1 MPSSQVNF
9 ALTSSADN
17 PLSCRASNCA
27 FQLGTSIA
35 QCSSVSCSCKE
46 ACPGRYSVLGRVRK
60 CGNSCMFRHKNRR
73 SYGNWAGKARFL
85 VPQTAVSQSIAPP
98 PPASLCDAPH
108 LGHAVDLQG
117 VLDVIEGN
125 PCTLSCNE
133 VTGECTFDIQDFF
146 VTLIAPCTNAQCI
159 VEGYTASQGV

>member
-1 MPSSQVNF
+1 MKIAAPTAIGLGKLDSWSPRLLCPK
-9 ALTSSADN
+9 ASP
-17 PLSCRASNCA
+17 PL
-27 FQLGTSIA
+27 
-35 QCSSVSCSCKE
+35 
-46 ACPGRYSVLGRVRK
+46 
-60 CGNSCMFRHKNRR
+60 
-73 SYGNWAGKARFL
+73 
-85 VPQTAVSQSIAPP
+85 
-98 PPASLCDAPH
+98 ASLCDAPR